1 MEPTAEGDETES
13 IPLYQKEWLT
23 SKWGQL
29 VEAGVAGL
37 EARGRPNLRGCKVD
51 KDELALIDETLC
63 SIWQEGDPEP
73 DPARHLW
80 KLNCLVYSGKTW

>member
-1 MEPTAEGDETES
+1 MEPAAEEGEPAC

-37 EARGRPNLRGCKVD
+37 EARGRPNLRGCTVD
-51 KDELALIDETLC
+51 RVELALIDEMLC
-63 SIWQEGDPEP
+63 SIWEEGDPEP
-73 DPARHLW
+73 DLA
-80 KLNCLVYSGKTW
+80 